1 MQVNE
6 RIREYMKQ
14 KKISQN
20 KLAKSAMISQSGLSS
35 IISGAV
41 SPKESTLRSIASA
54 LGLSLSELVGES
66 LDFEASPRVMDDKK
80 SFRNLPPEFKKLVTT
95 DQPVHLPDIA
105 PDENGDG
112 LPDHLVLDF
121 GSSETNPALFGGI
134 NDALMRLF
142 DEAGDL
148 SSEEADLTRA
158 FVLGLKAKRK
168 AAAAPPP
175 SNQK

>member
-1 MQVNE
+1 MKIKE
-6 RIREYMKQ
+6 IRQSKG
-14 KKISQN
+14 ISQR
-20 KLAKSAMISQSGLSS
+20 KAALD
-35 IISGAV
+35 
-41 SPKESTLRSIASA
+41 
-54 LGLSLSELVGES
+54 LGLSPVVYGRYENNIRKPDPEMLATIAAYFDVTVDELIGVS
-66 LDFEASPRVMDDKK
+66 KKK
-80 SFRNLPPEFKKLVTT
+80 SFRNLPPELKKLVTT

-105 PDENGDG
+105 TDENGDG